1 MKVKF
6 FKVFFV
12 AIVVITFITK
22 PYVYAANNYTCNITA
37 ISDKTSVKPGEDIT
51 YNLKVSNINA
61 GNGLKM
67 VEFYIGNY
75 DSSKFDCKIRNYN
88 EDKWSLVNR
97 EGYITITSNNS
108 EAWKTDEI
116 LAKIVFT
123 PRTGLTNGT
132 YQTKI
137 TNIKSTAADDS
148 LMTLN
153 DLTLN
158 IKVES
163 SQSTS
168 GGTSGESPSGGS
180 TGNSYSCNFS
190 FIPDKTSVKP
200 TEDIT
205 YNVKVS
211 NVNAGNGLKM
221 VEFYIG
227 NYDSSRFDCKVRNYN
242 EDKWSLVNRE
252 GYITISSNNSE
263 AWKSD
268 ETIAKIIYTPKT
280 GLENGT
286 YQTKITNIKATT
298 ADNSKITLIDT
309 TLNIKVESSQSTSGG
324 TSGGSTSGGSSTGG
338 STSGGTSTGG
348 ETSSGGTS
356 GGSSTGGSTSG
367 GSSTGESSTGG
378 STSGGS
384 ILDGTETEGKIS
396 NGDTSNST
404 ISNGGTSENGTTIG
418 DTSGTTII
426 DEATKESKKVSSIK
440 DITKKAS
447 NKSKSLPYSGDA
459 ETLLIFL
466 GIVALISLSVW
477 FFVRYKK
484 LNI

>member
-227 NYDSSRFDCKVRNYN
+227 NYDSSKFDCKVRNYN
-242 EDKWSLVNRE
+242 EDKWSLVNRD

-338 STSGGTSTGG
+338 STSGG
-348 ETSSGGTS
+348 
-356 GGSSTGGSTSG
+356 
-367 GSSTGESSTGG
+367 SSTGG

>member
-6 FKVFFV
+6 FKVFLV

-227 NYDSSRFDCKVRNYN
+227 NYDSSKFDCKVRNYN

-268 ETIAKIIYTPKT
+268 ETIANIIYTPKN

-324 TSGGSTSGGSSTGG
+324 TSGGSSSGGETSSGG
-338 STSGGTSTGG
+338 TSGGTSTGG

-356 GGSSTGGSTSG
+356 GGSTS
-367 GSSTGESSTGG
+367 
-378 STSGGS
+378 
-384 ILDGTETEGKIS
+384 DGNIFDGAATEGEKS
-396 NGDTSNST
+396 NGGTSNST
-404 ISNGGTSENGTTIG
+404 ISDGSV
-418 DTSGTTII
+418 SGTETTMGDKSKASTI
-426 DEATKESKKVSSIK
+426 DEATKESETSSKKVSSIK
-440 DITKKAS
+440 NTTKKTS
-447 NKSKSLPYSGDA
+447 NKSKSLPYSGDT
-459 ETLLIFL
+459 ETVLIFS

-477 FFVRYKK
+477 YFVRYKK